1 MTDFFDLQLF
11 GEEGGTDAGGDSPAA
26 GGDVQGA
33 EQQPAGGEP
42 AAADSN
48 TSGENQPEAAGTI
61 LGGKEEEAGW
71 DFREAVPEGMQYDE
85 GAASAFAAVAKE
97 AGLTGAQAKTIAAY
111 GMKYAQEGM
120 NAMARAWA
128 EEVTGW
134 AAATKN
140 ELGTNFE
147 ATVNKAGAGI
157 EALEKAVPGIRAALN
172 ETGAGNRI
180 EFVRA
185 FAMIGELVGEDTFK
199 GFGTAAAT
207 KSALY
212 PNTDFNKY

>member
-1 MTDFFDLQLF
+1 MADFFDLQLF
-11 GEEGGTDAGGDSPAA
+11 GEEGDVDAGGDNPAA
-26 GGDVQGA
+26 GGEAQGG
-33 EQQPAGGEP
+33 EQPASADP
-42 AAADSN
+42 AAADGN
-48 TSGENQPEAAGTI
+48 TGGEKQPEAAGTI
-61 LGGKEEEAGW
+61 LGGKGEEAGW
-71 DFREAVPEGMQYDE
+71 DFREAVPEGMEYDE
-85 GAASAFAAVAKE
+85 GAASAFASVAKE

-134 AAATKN
+134 AATTKN

-147 ATVNKAGAGI
+147 ATVHKAGAGI

-212 PNTDFNKY
+212 PNTDFDKY